1 MLKRRRL
8 IFNSLKA
15 ATGLLFWNPYSIALE
30 QVNNLNLPT
39 TPDPFQKKLI
49 ESNVDFLLAEEDWK
63 PGDPCE
69 NIKAGPAKSKCRAE
83 FGFG

>member
-1 MLKRRRL
+1 M
-8 IFNSLKA
+8 A
-15 ATGLLFWNPYSIALE
+15 AGLLLWNPYSNALE

-39 TPDPFQKKLI
+39 APDPFQKKLI
-49 ESNVDFLLAEEDWK
+49 NSNVEFLLAEEDFK

-69 NIKAGPAKSKCRAE
+69 YMKGPAKSKCRAE